1 MLFRAAIRLCLIGLL
16 LGLTAACGSSA
27 DRKEIAAVRHAAEQ
41 YLSAE
46 KDGNLEKVYGLLA
59 PSSDFRRNYSFDQ
72 YRIIVAD
79 KSVRLADY
87 DIREVTGLN
96 SETGRP
102 ELEMLADVLVLVR
115 MFDPLTGLTTERET
129 VFTFVK
135 EKGVW
140 YKG

>member
-1 MLFRAAIRLCLIGLL
+1 MPFRAAIGFCLIVLL
-16 LGLTAACGSSA
+16 LGMVSACGENA
-27 DRKEIAAVRHAAEQ
+27 NQKEIAAVRRAAEQ

-59 PSSDFRRNYSFDQ
+59 PSSEFRRNYSYDQ
-72 YRIIVAD
+72 YRGIVAD

-87 DIREVTGLN
+87 DIREITGLN